1 MLIVIPVV
9 VLLLASLGG
18 FVYGAVVFVQSLR
31 DVVRHPIPVGNKIGL
46 FLLVVD
52 LFLVGATLLIA
63 AVGLYELFIS
73 RIESGSARRMP
84 EWLEMHDL
92 NDLKARVIAM
102 IVLVASVSFAQ
113 AVVDFDSGREILEL
127 GGGIGIVVGALT
139 IFVRFGSHGERDRA
153 P

>member
-31 DVVRHPIPVGNKIGL
+31 DVVRHPIPVGNTIGL
-46 FLLVVD
+46 FLL
-52 LFLVGATLLIA
+52 
-63 AVGLYELFIS
+63 
-73 RIESGSARRMP
+73 
-84 EWLEMHDL
+84 
-92 NDLKARVIAM
+92 
-102 IVLVASVSFAQ
+102 
-113 AVVDFDSGREILEL
+113 
-127 GGGIGIVVGALT
+127 VVGALT